1 MTARPVPARP
11 AAVALDVSQPP
22 EVVNQGRGTHGVLRS
37 EDVFQLPQLWS
48 LHLYGY
54 AADLEVDGTP
64 HAITPGC
71 VTLVPPASLIRYR
84 YHGPSQ
90 HLYAHLRAPRL
101 PAADSRAAA
110 SRLSVLMH
118 PGADLPRITELM
130 ESAVASA
137 VARPERTR
145 ADVWTVLLRLAD
157 RVEAAPADPAG
168 RPDRVPDV
176 HRVPDYVAA
185 TVSVIERR
193 LAEPLTVRDVAAAVG
208 VSPGHLTRVF
218 SARTGE
224 TVVGYLRR
232 RRVEHARH
240 LLTSST
246 MSISA
251 VAASVGIPDLQAFN
265 KTCRAVTG
273 SSPRGLRAGV

>member
-1 MTARPVPARP
+1 MSPRSTS
-11 AAVALDVSQPP
+11 AAAPLDVSEPP
-22 EVVNQGRGTHGVLRS
+22 VVVNQGRGTHGVHRS

-48 LHLYGY
+48 LHLYAY
-54 AADLEVDGTP
+54 AADLEVDGVA
-64 HAITPGC
+64 HAITPGS
-71 VTLVPPASLIRYR
+71 VSLVPPASLIRYR
-84 YHGPSQ
+84 YRGPSH

-101 PAADSRAAA
+101 AAGPDGAAA

-118 PGADLPRITELM
+118 PGADLPRIAELM

-157 RVEAAPADPAG
+157 RPEALAG
-168 RPDRVPDV
+168 RPAGEPARG
-176 HRVPDYVAA
+176 VPDYVAA
-185 TVSVIERR
+185 TVSLVESR
-193 LAEPLTVRDVAAAVG
+193 LAEPLTVPEVAAAVG

-273 SSPRGLRAGV
+273 RSPRGLRAEGGAG

>member
-1 MTARPVPARP
+1 MSPRSTSV
-11 AAVALDVSQPP
+11 AAPLDVSEPP
-22 EVVNQGRGTHGVLRS
+22 VVVNQGRGTHGVHRS

-54 AADLEVDGTP
+54 AADLEVDGVAHP
-64 HAITPGC
+64 ITPGS
-71 VTLVPPASLIRYR
+71 VSLVPPASLIRYR
-84 YHGPSQ
+84 YRGPSQ

-101 PAADSRAAA
+101 APGPGGEPAA
-110 SRLSVLMH
+110 SRLAVLMH
-118 PGADLPRITELM
+118 PGADLPRIAELM

-157 RVEAAPADPAG
+157 RAEADGERPAGGDPA
-168 RPDRVPDV
+168 RT
-176 HRVPDYVAA
+176 VPDYVAA
-185 TVSVIERR
+185 TVSLVESR
-193 LAEPLTVRDVAAAVG
+193 LAEPLTVPAIAAAVG

-273 SSPRGLRAGV
+273 RSPRGLREGR